1 MSHLAENTV
10 RYIVIATPVGCTLG
24 EGELVHIVAVQ
35 LTGQHFRGGVNF
47 AGAFYKVAASAIK
60 FDLFDFAFR
69 GAGGHHGDKRQ
80 AQQTGEIGFGD
91 GG

>member
-1 MSHLAENTV
+1 MTEPDEAHESSGGKYCPL
-10 RYIVIATPVGCTLG
+10 YCYCPPVGCTLG

-69 GAGGHHGDKRQ
+69 VQEGITAINGRPSRRAK
-80 AQQTGEIGFGD
+80 
-91 GG
+91 